1 VRRVHWLGR
10 WRARIEVWLENHK
23 ARREL
28 RRCASLDPRFARD
41 IGFSSDELAVV
52 CAAPPWKAVT
62 RPPSSLERGPS
73 VGVQDLPGTVRQH
86 AVPCARTSCGTR
98 PGLSSKIINGSSLI
112 WATTRLSSRLCSRPN
127 RREKMIRW
135 PASRRVG
142 VRKTTTRRRSSFLF
156 RPSLFRPS
164 VRLGSGREEGGFHRF
179 APEKPKPLSCL
190 PAGWCQHSY
199 GNPVERESPRVLC
212 GHS

>member
-1 VRRVHWLGR
+1 MARLACARTMARTTTQPSWSTPTGIASRPIAAVRVPWRHTSATAHASVPDVRRVHWLGR

-112 WATTRLSSRLCSRPN
+112 WVTSAD
-127 RREKMIRW
+127 
-135 PASRRVG
+135 
-142 VRKTTTRRRSSFLF
+142 
-156 RPSLFRPS
+156 
-164 VRLGSGREEGGFHRF
+164 
-179 APEKPKPLSCL
+179 APQLKALLAP
-190 PAGWCQHSY
+190 
-199 GNPVERESPRVLC
+199 
-212 GHS
+212 